1 MRVAVATKGEGL
13 VNEHFG
19 WVDEFLVYEGG
30 PGDVHFLEAR
40 NVKSFCHG
48 PEICK
53 NEHEARIQ
61 KVIPMLQDC
70 QALVCEAIGQHPA
83 LALLRAGI
91 IPYETQGPIE
101 KAVEDAACGQLQP
114 PDWLLELEKASKASA
129 SALAQKQ

>member
-1 MRVAVATKGEGL
+1 MATKGEGL

-19 WVDEFLVYEGG
+19 WVDEFLIYEGG
-30 PGDVHFLEAR
+30 PGGVHYLESR
-40 NVKSFCHG
+40 NIKNFCDG

-70 QALVCEAIGQHPA
+70 QALVCEAIGQPPA
-83 LALLRAGI
+83 RALFQVGI

-101 KAVEDAACGQLQP
+101 KAVEDVACGRLQP
-114 PDWLLELEKASKASA
+114 PEWLLDLGKAAKTATP
-129 SALAQKQ
+129 KP